1 MRDLILLAALAGI
14 VPLIFRAPQVG
25 ILTWIWVTLFNPQ
38 REVYGFLS
46 DFQLNLY
53 IALITA
59 VAWAISRERK
69 TVPLNS
75 VTGLMILFGV
85 WTCITTYFALD
96 VEYSMVIWERL
107 MKTLILMLAVLA
119 IVNSKARI
127 QAVVWVVCLSLG
139 YYAVKGGG
147 FVLLSGG
154 SSRVMGPEDSMI
166 EDNNSIGLALVMLLP
181 LLNYLRT
188 TAKDIRTNYILLATM
203 GLTLVAI
210 IGTYSRG
217 ALVALAA
224 SGLAYVARSRNAFIP
239 LLMAGCVLVAL
250 PSFMPESWSER
261 MGTIQSYNDDSSFAG
276 RVAAWKTS
284 VNLATQ
290 RPVTGGGFFA
300 VDLDWVAQSF
310 QSPGSLEKGRA
321 AHSIYFEVLG
331 DHGFIGLALF
341 LMLFAAAWF
350 NTSSV
355 LRMTRDDP
363 GLDWANKLA
372 RALQVSMVGF
382 AVGGALL
389 SMAYY
394 DGFLILLALSGALA
408 MTVRQASAKTAPNMP
423 RWKMTDDQI
432 AGIAGEAAPIG
443 AMLPGWRTSHAR

>member
-1 MRDLILLAALAGI
+1 VRDLILLAALAGV

-25 ILTWIWVTLFNPQ
+25 ILTWIWVTLLNPQ

-96 VEYSMVIWERL
+96 VKYSTVIWERVI
-107 MKTLILMLAVLA
+107 KTLILALA
-119 IVNSKARI
+119 ILAIANSKVRI
-127 QAVVWVVCLSLG
+127 QSIVWVLCLSLG
-139 YYAVKGGG
+139 YYSVKGGA
-147 FVLLSGG
+147 FVLGTGG
-154 SSRVMGPEDSMI
+154 SYRVLGPEDSMI
-166 EDNNSIGLALVMLLP
+166 EDNNSIALAMVMLLP
-181 LLNYLRT
+181 LLNYLRIT
-188 TAKDIRTNYILLATM
+188 TKDIRANYILLLSM
-203 GLTLVAI
+203 GLTLIAI

-224 SGLAYVARSRNAFIP
+224 SGVAYIAKSRSSFIP
-239 LLMAGCVLVAL
+239 LVMAGCVLAAL
-250 PSFMPESWSER
+250 PSFMPAGWFER
-261 MGTIQSYNDDSSFAG
+261 MTTIQSYDQDDSFAG

-284 VNLATQ
+284 VAIATQ
-290 RPVTGGGFFA
+290 RPATGGGFFA
-300 VDLDWVAQSF
+300 VDLNWVAQAYRI
-310 QSPGSLEKGRA
+310 PGSQERGRA

-341 LMLFAAAWF
+341 LMLFAAAWL
-350 NTSSV
+350 NASAV
-355 LRMTRDDP
+355 LRATRDDP

-372 RALQVSMVGF
+372 RAIQVSMVGF

-394 DGFLILLALSGALA
+394 DGFLILLALSGSLVL
-408 MTVRQASAKTAPNMP
+408 TVRQASKKAAPNMP
-423 RWKMTDDQI
+423 RWKISDDPV
-432 AGIAGEAAPIG
+432 AGEAPIG
-443 AMLPGWRTSHAR
+443 AMLPGWGTSHAR

>member
-1 MRDLILLAALAGI
+1 VRDLILLAALAGV

-25 ILTWIWVTLFNPQ
+25 ILTWIWVTLLNPQ

-96 VEYSMVIWERL
+96 VKYSMLIWERVI
-107 MKTLILMLAVLA
+107 KTLILGLAVLA
-119 IVNSKARI
+119 IANSKVRI
-127 QAVVWVVCLSLG
+127 QSIVWVLCLSLG
-139 YYAVKGGG
+139 YYSVKGGA
-147 FVLLSGG
+147 FVLGTGG
-154 SSRVMGPEDSMI
+154 SYRVLGPENSMI
-166 EDNNSIGLALVMLLP
+166 EDNNSIALAMVMLLP
-181 LLNYLRT
+181 LLNYLRIT
-188 TAKDIRTNYILLATM
+188 TKDIRANYILLMSM
-203 GLTLVAI
+203 GLTLIAI

-224 SGLAYVARSRNAFIP
+224 SGVAYVAKSRSSFIP
-239 LLMAGCVLVAL
+239 LVMAGCVLVAL
-250 PSFMPESWSER
+250 PSFMPADWFQR
-261 MGTIQSYNDDSSFAG
+261 MT
-276 RVAAWKTS
+276 T
-284 VNLATQ
+284 TQ

-300 VDLDWVAQSF
+300 VDLTWVAQAYRI
-310 QSPGSLEKGRA
+310 PGSQERGRA

-341 LMLFAAAWF
+341 LMLFAAAWL
-350 NTSSV
+350 NASAV
-355 LRMTRDDP
+355 LRATRDDP

-372 RALQVSMVGF
+372 RAMQVSMVGF

-394 DGFLILLALSGALA
+394 DGFLILLALSGSLAL
-408 MTVRQASAKTAPNMP
+408 TVRQASKKAVSNMP
-423 RWKMTDDQI
+423 RWKIADDPVT
-432 AGIAGEAAPIG
+432 GEAPIG
-443 AMLPGWRTSHAR
+443 AMLPGWGTSHAR

>member
-1 MRDLILLAALAGI
+1 VRDLILLGALAGVI
-14 VPLIFRAPQVG
+14 PLIFRAPQVG
-25 ILTWIWVTLFNPQ
+25 ILAWIWVTLFNPQ

-96 VEYSMVIWERL
+96 VQYSMVIWERL
-107 MKTLILMLAVLA
+107 MKTLILGLAILA

-154 SSRVMGPEDSMI
+154 SSRVLGPEDSMI
-166 EDNNSIGLALVMLLP
+166 EDNNSIGLAMVMLLP
-181 LLNYLRT
+181 LLNYLRI

-210 IGTYSRG
+210 VGTYSRG

-224 SGLAYVARSRNAFIP
+224 AGVAYVARSRNALIP

-250 PSFMPESWSER
+250 PSFMPASWSER
-261 MGTIQSYNDDSSFAG
+261 MTSIQDYNEDSSFAG

-284 VNLATQ
+284 VAIATQ

-310 QSPGSLEKGRA
+310 RSPGSLEKGRA

-331 DHGFIGLALF
+331 DHGFIGLTLF
-341 LMLFAAAWF
+341 LMLFAAAWL
-350 NTSSV
+350 NTSAT
-355 LRMTRDDP
+355 LRATRDDP

-372 RALQVSMVGF
+372 RALQVSMVAF

-394 DGFLILLALSGALA
+394 DGFLILLALSGALVL
-408 MTVRQASAKTAPNMP
+408 TVRQASRKTASNIP
-423 RWKMTDDQI
+423 RWKVSED
-432 AGIAGEAAPIG
+432 EVSHEAPIG
-443 AMLPGWRTSHAR
+443 AMLPGWSASHAR

>member
-1 MRDLILLAALAGI
+1 MRDLILLAALAGV
-14 VPLIFRAPQVG
+14 VPLILRAPQVG
-25 ILTWIWVTLFNPQ
+25 ILTWIWVTLLNPQ

-96 VEYSMVIWERL
+96 VKYSMLIWERVI
-107 MKTLILMLAVLA
+107 KTLILGLAVLA
-119 IVNSKARI
+119 IANSKVRI
-127 QAVVWVVCLSLG
+127 QSIVWVLCLSLG
-139 YYAVKGGG
+139 YYSVKGGA
-147 FVLLSGG
+147 FVLGTGG
-154 SSRVMGPEDSMI
+154 SYRVLGPENSMI
-166 EDNNSIGLALVMLLP
+166 EDNNSIALAMVMLLP
-181 LLNYLRT
+181 LLNYLRIT
-188 TAKDIRTNYILLATM
+188 TKDIRANYILLMSM
-203 GLTLVAI
+203 GLTLIAI

-224 SGLAYVARSRNAFIP
+224 SGVAYVAKSRSSFIP
-239 LLMAGCVLVAL
+239 LVMAGCVLVAL
-250 PSFMPESWSER
+250 PSFMPADWFQR
-261 MGTIQSYNDDSSFAG
+261 MTTIQSYNEDDSFAG

-284 VNLATQ
+284 VAIATQ

-300 VDLDWVAQSF
+300 VDLTWVAQAYRI
-310 QSPGSLEKGRA
+310 PGSQERGRA

-341 LMLFAAAWF
+341 LMLFAAAWL
-350 NTSSV
+350 NASAV
-355 LRMTRDDP
+355 LRATRDDP

-372 RALQVSMVGF
+372 RAMQVSMVGF

-394 DGFLILLALSGALA
+394 DGFLILLALSGALVL
-408 MTVRQASAKTAPNMP
+408 TVRQASKKAVSNMP
-423 RWKMTDDQI
+423 RWKISDDPVVT
-432 AGIAGEAAPIG
+432 GEAPIG
-443 AMLPGWRTSHAR
+443 ATLPGWGTSHAR